1 MSRII
6 DDLKLQYKMG
16 GVVIRLI
23 FLNIFFFAVPA
34 VLFSVLQLFK
44 VDVDY
49 ISYVSL
55 STDWSLLVVKP
66 WSILS
71 YAFFHSGFF
80 HILFNMLMLNFF
92 GTLFLTYFTQKQLLG
107 LYILAALFSGII
119 YMIGYS
125 FLPALT
131 GVNASMIGASGA
143 IMAVLLAT
151 VTYQPFME
159 VRLFLFGNVKLWQIA
174 SVLVVL
180 DLIQLPMD
188 NTGGHIAHLA
198 GAVFG
203 AFYIKVLQSGTDLS
217 NIVTNIINFFVNLF
231 QPSKSKPFKKVH
243 VNPKKPGVNAQ
254 SKIVTKDKSQ
264 QQIDEILDKIS
275 QSGYDS
281 LTAQEKE
288 FLFKAGK

>member
-1 MSRII
+1 MNIL

-23 FLNIFFFAVPA
+23 FLNILCFAVPGIIFSLLR
-34 VLFSVLQLFK
+34 LFN
-44 VDVDY
+44 VDIDY
-49 ISYVSL
+49 MQYVSL
-55 STDWSLLVVKP
+55 STNWSELLVKP
-66 WSILS
+66 WTILS
-71 YAFFHSGFF
+71 YSFFHSGFL

-92 GTLFLTYFTQKQLLG
+92 GGLFLTYFTQKQLLG
-107 LYILAALFSGII
+107 MYILAAIFSGFT

-125 FLPALT
+125 FLPALAD
-131 GVNASMIGASGA
+131 VDASMVGASGA

-151 VTYQPFME
+151 VTYQPYME

-174 SVLVVL
+174 LVLVIL

-198 GAVFG
+198 GALFG
-203 AFYIKVLQSGTDLS
+203 FIFIRLLQNGTDLS
-217 NIVTNIINFFVNLF
+217 KMVSKVIEFFVNLF
-231 QPSKSKPFKKVH
+231 QPKKSKPFKRVH
-243 VNPKKPGVNAQ
+243 VNAKKPVVARE

-264 QQIDEILDKIS
+264 QQIDDILDKIS

-281 LTAQEKE
+281 LNADEKE